1 MENMKINWKL
11 LQKAKNPR
19 SQQELAAGKLKTFWK
34 QQKKVEI
41 FAENC
46 KTGRQGRANP
56 PQITQQKSP
65 TALKRLDISI
75 KCASKMTRQFCYFCT
90 IQQRKSPWHLFCH
103 GLMAERKG
111 FEPLRALGAL
121 HDFQSCALDQLS
133 HLSTY
138 SVVQRLTAWA
148 IIAIGAA
155 NVKQKLQKILENFP
169 DGRNARKICA
179 RTAYFVRFILLQ
191 TAVQGAKTI

>member
-1 MENMKINWKL
+1 MPIMMLIVKILLIVNRYKMENLKTKWKL
-11 LQKAKNPR
+11 PEKAKNPC
-19 SQQELAAGKLKTFWK
+19 SQQAAGKLKTFWK

-90 IQQRKSPWHLFCH
+90 IQQRKKPMTSFLSWAYGADEGIWTHTL
-103 GLMAERKG
+103 LREL
-111 FEPLRALGAL
+111 EPESSASA
-121 HDFQSCALDQLS
+121 SSATS
-133 HLSTY
+133 
-138 SVVQRLTAWA
+138 
-148 IIAIGAA
+148 
-155 NVKQKLQKILENFP
+155 
-169 DGRNARKICA
+169 
-179 RTAYFVRFILLQ
+179 AYFVWPHHRRRILL
-191 TAVQGAKTI
+191 